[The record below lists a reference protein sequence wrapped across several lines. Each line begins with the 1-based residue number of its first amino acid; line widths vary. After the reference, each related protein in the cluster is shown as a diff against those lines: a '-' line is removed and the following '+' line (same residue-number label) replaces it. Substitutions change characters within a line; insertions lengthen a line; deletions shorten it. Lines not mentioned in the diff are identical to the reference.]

1 MRTASRTRTLPSETG
16 CRRST
21 DAHRTA
27 SAPRSV
33 AQRATLPMHRDL
45 AEVARHV
52 AECEPLRIRSRTETD
67 ALPADVP
74 GQLRTAP
81 RPVAVAPQP
90 HRDLADANR
99 KPHANAPQR
108 DRLPTFNRCA
118 PHRIRTEVGC
128 PACNV
133 ADAPRPGRG
142 SAARCRMRTATH
154 PQPHRDRRAAC
165 RRSWS
170 TANRTET
177 GCRSTAAAP
186 RRCAQAARERSPARP
201 VADVQ
206 PMRTAPHPQPHRD
219 LADANRKPHA
229 NAPQRDRL
237 PTFNRCAPHR
247 IRTEVGCPACNVA
260 DAPRPGRGSAARCR
274 MRTATHPQPH
284 RDRRAACR
292 LVNSGCRRDLADAN
306 RNRTE
311 TGCPA

>member
-21 DAHRTA
+21 DANRTA

-108 DRLPTFNRCA
+108 DRLPTFNRCEPHRIRTEVGCPA
-118 PHRIRTEVGC
+118 CNVADAPRPGRGSAARIAECEPLRIRSRTETDALPADVPGQLRTAPRPVAVAPQPHRDLADANRKPHANAPQRDRLPTFNRCEPHRIRTEVGC

-142 SAARCRMRTATH
+142 SAARCRMRTATASAAE
-154 PQPHRDRRAAC
+154 PRPTRCLPTFLVNCEPHRDR
-165 RRSWS
+165 
-170 TANRTET
+170 
-177 GCRSTAAAP
+177 
-186 RRCAQAARERSPARP
+186 
-201 VADVQ
+201 
-206 PMRTAPHPQPHRD
+206 
-219 LADANRKPHA
+219 
-229 NAPQRDRL
+229 L
-237 PTFNRCAPHR
+237 P
-247 IRTEVGCPACNVA
+247 
-260 DAPRPGRGSAARCR
+260 
-274 MRTATHPQPH
+274 
-284 RDRRAACR
+284 
-292 LVNSGCRRDLADAN
+292 
-306 RNRTE
+306 
-311 TGCPA
+311 

>member
-21 DAHRTA
+21 DANRTA
-27 SAPRSV
+27 AAPRSV

-52 AECEPLRIRSRTETD
+52 AECEPLRSRSRTETD

-108 DRLPTFNRCA
+108 DRLPTFNRCE

-142 SAARCRMRTATH
+142 SAARCRMRTVAR
-154 PQPHRDRRAAC
+154 PN
-165 RRSWS
+165 
-170 TANRTET
+170 ANRY
-177 GCRSTAAAP
+177 A
-186 RRCAQAARERSPARP
+186 ARP
-201 VADVQ
+201 VAEVV
-206 PMRTAPHPQPHRD
+206 HRD
-219 LADANRKPHA
+219 
-229 NAPQRDRL
+229 QL
-237 PTFNRCAPHR
+237 PTCTVLIGQFRKNARAAGWTLHS
-247 IRTEVGCPACNVA
+247 CPAA
-260 DAPRPGRGSAARCR
+260 KISPLSGS
-274 MRTATHPQPH
+274 
-284 RDRRAACR
+284 
-292 LVNSGCRRDLADAN
+292 
-306 RNRTE
+306 
-311 TGCPA
+311 

>member
-21 DAHRTA
+21 DANRTA

-108 DRLPTFNRCA
+108 DRLPTFNRCE

-186 RRCAQAARERSPARP
+186 RPGRCEPQAARERSPARP

-206 PMRTAPHPQPHRD
+206 PMRTAPHPHRG
-219 LADANRKPHA
+219 
-229 NAPQRDRL
+229 RL
-237 PTFNRCAPHR
+237 PS
-247 IRTEVGCPACNVA
+247 VQ
-260 DAPRPGRGSAARCR
+260 RCR
-274 MRTATHPQPH
+274 
-284 RDRRAACR
+284 C
-292 LVNSGCRRDLADAN
+292 
-306 RNRTE
+306 TE
-311 TGCPA
+311 TWPR